1 MHRTPYWAIV
11 SATKHGRKEV
21 ALSNIYVKVNNN
33 ITLTD
38 LDAMGIG
45 SDARTFGGHILGQG
59 HTITYNLSSDA
70 LSEAQS
76 SSFGFV
82 GVSDGAEVKDLNF
95 AGNVNIT
102 VAPEN
107 SKNVYFGAAV
117 VSGSGATITNCHSTV
132 NYTVS
137 RTSTVMNATGGFL
150 EVGGP
155 AGYTGFGNG

>member
-1 MHRTPYWAIV
+1 MV
-11 SATKHGRKEV
+11 
-21 ALSNIYVKVNNN
+21 
-33 ITLTD
+33 
-38 LDAMGIG
+38 
-45 SDARTFGGHILGQG
+45 
-59 HTITYNLSSDA
+59 
-70 LSEAQS
+70 
-76 SSFGFV
+76 
-82 GVSDGAEVKDLNF
+82 AEVKDLNF

-117 VSGSGATITNCHSTV
+117 VSGSGATITNCPSTV

>member
-1 MHRTPYWAIV
+1 MEDSYPFQTE
-11 SATKHGRKEV
+11 ATAYVINTAEDYTNLVKALQGDADAQNAVLGNRFGNESTDAKKV

-117 VSGSGATITNCHSTV
+117 VQQSQIAI
-132 NYTVS
+132 
-137 RTSTVMNATGGFL
+137 RL
-150 EVGGP
+150 
-155 AGYTGFGNG
+155 